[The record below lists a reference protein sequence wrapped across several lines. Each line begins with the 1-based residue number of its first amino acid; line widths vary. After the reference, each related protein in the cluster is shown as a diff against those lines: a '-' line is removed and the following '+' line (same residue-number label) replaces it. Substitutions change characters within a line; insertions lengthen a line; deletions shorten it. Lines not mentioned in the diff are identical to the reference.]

1 MSKIGKKNIT
11 VPKDSSV
18 KSENGVI
25 TVTGP
30 KGSKQLTVNDKIFST
45 KVNDNNEFNIVP
57 LATKNIDKKTL
68 IMWGT
73 YRSLINNAVIG
84 SSSGYEK
91 ICHGSCDYGC
101 SSCCGPESSY

>member
-30 KGSKQLTVNDKIFST
+30 KGSKQLTVNDKVFST
-45 KVNDNNEFNIVP
+45 KVSRSKISVQLTSTKYFDNTLCYEDM
-57 LATKNIDKKTL
+57 LTKYFRRKYVRRK
-68 IMWGT
+68 
-73 YRSLINNAVIG
+73 YFRR
-84 SSSGYEK
+84 K
-91 ICHGSCDYGC
+91 
-101 SSCCGPESSY
+101 